1 MVKKIGATALS
12 LALGGFLAFADVSAA
27 RDLTG
32 LSFVS
37 SYTDTH
43 PAAEMVFKPFMEEA
57 ARKFEGQLSFRYLPT
72 NAVVHDSE
80 AYAAISDGRMDIGQV
95 RPSVHEGKMNLLGVV
110 ALPGMAPN
118 AIVGSLVTEELIQK
132 FPEVRAELPSRAQH
146 LTAWTSASYQ
156 IHTVKPVKAHA
167 ELKEMKIVVW
177 DTLSRDYVEALG
189 AKPILMSSG
198 DTYLALTK
206 GMADGVICPLA
217 PLRSFKISNV
227 AKHHFILDLGV
238 NSFVLGANKDVWDSM
253 TNDMRKWI
261 SAETGMKMALAIG
274 QALEAGVQED
284 IKWMEEQCHTFYYA
298 ADSERE
304 AAFSVFAPFEEA
316 WKKEC
321 EAFDPKLV
329 EKVLKFAHERSA
341 YHTAQYRAGKYA
353 R

>member
-1 MVKKIGATALS
+1 MFAKFGVTALS
-12 LALGGFLAFADVSAA
+12 LALGGLLTFADPSAA
-27 RDLTG
+27 RELTG

-37 SYTDTH
+37 SYKDTH
-43 PAAEMVFKPFMEEA
+43 PTVEQVFKPFIAEA
-57 ARKFEGQLSFRYLPT
+57 AKKFGGKLSFRYMTT

-80 AYAAISDGRMDIGQV
+80 SFAAISDGRMDFGQV
-95 RPSVHEGKMNLLGVV
+95 RPSVHSGKLNLLGVV
-110 ALPGMAPN
+110 ALPGLAPN

-132 FPEVRAELPSRAQH
+132 FPEVRSELPRNSQH
-146 LTAWTSASYQ
+146 LTAWASASYQ
-156 IHTVKPVKAHA
+156 IHTVKPVKAHS
-167 ELKEMKIVVW
+167 ELKDMKIVVW
-177 DTLSRDYVEALG
+177 DALAQDYVKAMG

-238 NSFVLGANKDVWDSM
+238 NTFVFESNKDVWDSM
-253 TNDMRKWI
+253 TDDMRKWV
-261 SAETGMKMALAIG
+261 SSETGMKMALAIG
-274 QALEAGVQED
+274 QSLEAGVKED
-284 IKWMEEQCHTFYYA
+284 IKWMEEQGHTFYYA
-298 ADSERE
+298 SDAERE
-304 AAFSVFAPFEEA
+304 AAFAVFAPFVEA

-329 EKVLKFAHERSA
+329 EKVYAFARERSA
-341 YHTAQYRAGKYA
+341 YHTAQFRAGKYA